1 MRLRLFV
8 RKAFVLTLALVS
20 LLAAATA
27 SVSAATPADWN
38 QLGFDPGHTGFNPA
52 ERTLTPGHV
61 MDLSQRWAGGK
72 TRGTPI
78 EAGGRVFAM
87 VPPDPIGVE
96 PPDLRAF
103 GATTGTALW
112 PTMAPGTCHFSG
124 QPVHHAG
131 RVIAGLLCPGADRTS
146 TGKLI
151 AVDAGTGAILWITN
165 YDQAISDLAVGPDGT
180 VYAVSNGISGFDLVI
195 SILAVDPA
203 TGRILWI
210 TTAPGENALAPPVVG
225 GGLVYTHSKTAAT
238 AYDAQ
243 TGRLVW
249 RTSLVAIDPCCGTI
263 GDPVLAGG
271 TLYVGGDTD
280 VLYAI
285 NAATGAIRW
294 QHQFPHT
301 DLDGPGPRPAVANG
315 VVYLSWPAG
324 STETLYALDAATGT
338 TRWSKAFAR
347 GLSAPAIGAGIVYVS
362 ERTTLH
368 AVLAANGRRLRSL
381 DLLEEEIAP
390 PSSIVVN
397 GFVYAGVTAFSS

>member
-8 RKAFVLTLALVS
+8 RSALVLTLTLAS
-20 LLAAATA
+20 LLTAATA
-27 SVSAATPADWN
+27 SVSAATPVDWP

-52 ERTLTPGHV
+52 EQILTPGRV
-61 MDLSQRWAGGK
+61 MNMSQRWAGGIAL
-72 TRGTPI
+72 GAPI
-78 EAGGRVFAM
+78 QAGGRVFAL
-87 VPPDPIGVE
+87 VPPGPLGIE

-103 GATTGTALW
+103 DATTGAALW
-112 PTMAPGTCHFSG
+112 TTMAPDTCQFTG

-131 RVIAGLLCPGADRTS
+131 RVIAGLLCPAEDGA

-151 AVDAGTGAILWITN
+151 ATDAATGAILWITN
-165 YDQAISDLAVGPDGT
+165 HDQAISDLAVGADGT

-195 SILAVDPA
+195 SIVAVDPA

-210 TTAPGENALAPPVVG
+210 TTAPGENALVPPVVG

-238 AYDAQ
+238 AYDAR

-249 RTSLVAIDPCCGTI
+249 RTTLASADPCCGTI
-263 GDPVLAGG
+263 GDPVLARG

-294 QHQFPHT
+294 QHQFPPSN
-301 DLDGPGPRPAVANG
+301 LDGPGPRPAVANG
-315 VVYLSWPAG
+315 VVYLSWPSNA
-324 STETLYALDAATGT
+324 TATLYALDATTGATK
-338 TRWSKAFAR
+338 WSKAFATR
-347 GLSAPAIGAGIVYVS
+347 LSAPAIGAGVLYVS

-368 AVLAANGRRLRSL
+368 ALLAANGRQLRSL
-381 DLLEEEIAP
+381 GLPEGELFP
-390 PSSIVVN
+390 PSPIVVN
-397 GFVYAGVTAFSS
+397 GFAYAGLTAFSD